1 MKNKFFLLFFGLMV
15 SCAVE
20 NKDNTPIF
28 ESMAI
33 DDATSIIASAD
44 SSALFIGTD
53 KNHFYEHNI
62 KNNTTVKFELPP
74 CYDGVLTYFVRELPQ
89 NDGKRTFLVS
99 KRNNGV
105 LLVRYTLSH
114 NNEFVYNRDKSV
126 ELYSESAPDIVPDKG
141 LKYSAYEVVE
151 VKDSINGNIDYLFA
165 TSCGLMHISWSELKK
180 SLQEKTSD
188 QQMELKYV
196 KALRNHRN
204 YRQQFSVAEV
214 IMPEDASD
222 RLIAVT
228 DSCIYR
234 LNAEMQDSTVDATL
248 ACGCFVSAYIKDNI
262 LYALRANGSLSTE
275 LVTITN
281 AFGEYQ
287 VDSTKWENGCKILGP
302 VVSANGN
309 GNLILGKEHFDV
321 GITVRGKHSM
331 MSVGNNLYYISG
343 NSLRR
348 TNIARLKKMKNVA
361 HSIVKCVVAGDDC
374 LYVINDKGLYAV
386 LANNDMIFLGKVV
399 DMPYVKDVCWH
410 DDYIY
415 ICDDRRV
422 YKISTSND
430 IFAHVRTPQKLDFV
444 KLEEADK
451 IESILVD
458 EKDNLYVGTRNLLKY
473 YNPKDKNE
481 HIIKFDNLLY
491 ESLYVTDMAMCKDE
505 ILISTLNHG
514 AYLVDVEKDR
524 VKIERWKFREGG
536 EIREIE
542 RIDVNDKHLVVKT
555 PSGLFV
561 DQLFKNDNE
570 TKKISGDILDF
581 KAINDE
587 VYIVFADS
595 VKKLFKGEKTPNILG
610 YSMIENVNGR
620 PMLISPYSIVSDKV
634 LNDDSLTWGF
644 VICVTIVLLLIA
656 IGVLVLIKHFK
667 RRLNESEDR
676 YNRKESEISDIV
688 TMHEKYAMSR
698 SVLSDYLQKLLPQ
711 KSVEDYDLDKLVGIY
726 KRFYDV
732 ILSIEDSDDKDKKVK
747 LWSNAYK
754 NLCNNVES
762 WFKDIKNDPRR
773 YELLQKMFLMFNVY
787 PKQGLKRLTVHE
799 DVNYHWQ
806 LFVRYVIDKEDAEK
820 AVEKVINLMIK
831 TKKLKNEDVLS
842 TKKQLRECINHANIG
857 TIPKFVYYNLT
868 PHFWDDKSIIPQTPF
883 DVVWRALDLWKN
895 INLVE
900 EMDKTHKSLKSK
912 Q

>member
-1 MKNKFFLLFFGLMV
+1 MRSVFYVLFFLVMA
-15 SCAVE
+15 SCAID

-28 ESMAI
+28 ENMAI
-33 DDATSIIASAD
+33 DDATSITASAD
-44 SSALFIGTD
+44 STALFIGTD

-74 CYDGVLTYFVRELPQ
+74 CYDGVLTYLVRELPL

-105 LLVRYTLSH
+105 LLVRYTPSH
-114 NNEFVYNRDKSV
+114 NNEFVYKRDKSL

-151 VKDSINGNIDYLFA
+151 VKDSISGNIDYLFA
-165 TSCGLMHISWSELKK
+165 TSCGLMHISWSELEK

-188 QQMELKYV
+188 QPIELKYV
-196 KALRNHRN
+196 KALRNYRN

-214 IMPEDASD
+214 IMPEDASN

-234 LNAEMQDSTVDATL
+234 LNTEMQDSTIDATL
-248 ACGCFVSAYIKDNI
+248 ARGCFVSAYIKDNI
-262 LYALRANGSLSTE
+262 LYALRTNGSLSTE

-302 VVSANGN
+302 EISANGN
-309 GNLILGKEHFDV
+309 GNLILGKDHFDV

-386 LANNDMIFLGKVV
+386 LANNDMIFLGEVV

-458 EKDNLYVGTRNLLKY
+458 ENDNLFVGTRNQLKY
-473 YNPKDKNE
+473 HNLKDKKKQ
-481 HIIKFDNLLY
+481 HIIKFDDLLY

-514 AYLVDVEKDR
+514 AYLLGVENDG
-524 VKIERWKFREGG
+524 VKIEKWKFRESG

-542 RIDVNDKHLVVKT
+542 RIDVNDKLLVVKT
-555 PSGLFV
+555 PSGLFI
-561 DQLFKNDNE
+561 DRLFNNDNE
-570 TKKISGDILDF
+570 TNKIGGDILDF
-581 KAINDE
+581 KVIKDE

-595 VKKLFKGEKTPNILG
+595 IKRIFKSEKAANILG

-620 PMLISPYSIVSDKV
+620 PMLISPYSIVGDKV

-644 VICVTIVLLLIA
+644 VICVTTLLLLIA
-656 IGVLVLIKHFK
+656 ISVLVLIKHIK
-667 RRLNESEDR
+667 RRLNEREDR
-676 YNRKESEISDIV
+676 YNRKESEISNIV
-688 TMHEKYAMSR
+688 TMYEKYAMSI

-806 LFVRYVIDKEDAEK
+806 LFVRYVIDNEDAEK
-820 AVEKVINLMIK
+820 AVEKVLKSMIK
-831 TKKLKNEDVLS
+831 ANKLKDKLS

-868 PHFWDDKSIIPQTPF
+868 PHFWADKSIIPQTPF